1 MAILLFM
8 IKLIPFIKIKSMKK
22 LIIATL
28 GISIFFS
35 CAKKNVPTASVT
47 TASKTIVANE
57 NKETNTN
64 VTTKISE
71 VDFTKP
77 NPNISSATAVAPA
90 MAETQTPTVNIKPTE
105 LVLAGEQTYKARCGK
120 CHELKEPQ
128 IYNAPKWVKVVE
140 WMGPRAKLD
149 ATQKDEVIAYLSFYA
164 KK

>member
-1 MAILLFM
+1 
-8 IKLIPFIKIKSMKK
+8 MKK
-22 LIIATL
+22 LIITTI

-35 CAKKNVPTASVT
+35 CAKKNVPTATTVKNSTEVVT
-47 TASKTIVANE
+47 SE
-57 NKETNTN
+57 NSGKYSSPP
-64 VTTKISE
+64 TKISE
-71 VDFTKP
+71 EGVTKP
-77 NPNISSATAVAPA
+77 NPNISATTDVAPA
-90 MAETQTPTVNIKPTE
+90 MAETQTAIVNIKPTE
-105 LVLAGEQTYKARCGK
+105 IVLAGEQTYKARCGK

>member
-1 MAILLFM
+1 
-8 IKLIPFIKIKSMKK
+8 MKK
-22 LIIATL
+22 LIITTI

-35 CAKKNVPTASVT
+35 CAKKNVPTATTVKNSTEVVT
-47 TASKTIVANE
+47 NE
-57 NKETNTN
+57 NSGKYSSPP
-64 VTTKISE
+64 TKISE
-71 VDFTKP
+71 EGVT
-77 NPNISSATAVAPA
+77 NPNISATTAVAPA
-90 MAETQTPTVNIKPTE
+90 MAETQTAIVNIKPTE
-105 LVLAGEQTYKARCGK
+105 IVLAGEQTYKARCGK